1 MKFILSF
8 LHKEYMLWCLCVCLN
23 VCVLVCVCDNFIP
36 CQFSWDESFVINSD
50 AQVHLVLASS
60 FLAGFQ
66 LHSSRGRVR
75 PEEEVGSD
83 GIL

>member
-1 MKFILSF
+1 MWNSF
-8 LHKEYMLWCLCVCLN
+8 YPFYIKNTCYGICVC
-23 VCVLVCVCDNFIP
+23 VCVCDNFIP
-36 CQFSWDESFVINSD
+36 CQFSWDESLVINLD

-83 GIL
+83 GVL

>member
-1 MKFILSF
+1 M
-8 LHKEYMLWCLCVCLN
+8 
-23 VCVLVCVCDNFIP
+23 
-36 CQFSWDESFVINSD
+36 INLD

>member
-1 MKFILSF
+1 MWNSF
-8 LHKEYMLWCLCVCLN
+8 YPFYIKNTCYGIC
-23 VCVLVCVCDNFIP
+23 VCVCDNFIL
-36 CQFSWDESFVINSD
+36 CQFSWDESLVINLD

-83 GIL
+83 GVL

>member
-1 MKFILSF
+1 MF
-8 LHKEYMLWCLCVCLN
+8 
-23 VCVLVCVCDNFIP
+23 VCVCDNFIP
-36 CQFSWDESFVINSD
+36 CQFLWAESLVINLD

-66 LHSSRGRVR
+66 LHSSQGRVR

-83 GIL
+83 GVL